1 MWVGRYAGRSA
12 LVWACNEGL
21 PHGRTLAGL
30 VRIVVVTVAIAAA
43 AEHLQFAPA
52 VFLALAGLVAGGVVL
67 TASIAIGLG
76 AHRAVARHLED
87 DEAEPAATSLWN
99 HL

>member
-1 MWVGRYAGRSA
+1 
-12 LVWACNEGL
+12 
-21 PHGRTLAGL
+21 
-30 VRIVVVTVAIAAA
+30 
-43 AEHLQFAPA
+43 

-76 AHRAVARHLED
+76 AHRAVARHHED